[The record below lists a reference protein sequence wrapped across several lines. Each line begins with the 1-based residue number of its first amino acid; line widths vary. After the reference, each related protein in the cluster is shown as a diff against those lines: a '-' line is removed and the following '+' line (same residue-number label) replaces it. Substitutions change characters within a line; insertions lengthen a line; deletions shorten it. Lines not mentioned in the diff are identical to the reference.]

1 MLIIQF
7 VSYSTGGHYLA
18 IHNGM
23 DALKKEILHLCM
35 DLNCSP
41 PTTEQFEEMETEMNS
56 GENGYFELSDTT
68 WISTQNATDYSIQ
81 EIKKWQKQ
89 EQ

>member
-23 DALKKEILHLCM
+23 EALKKEILHLCM
-35 DLNCSP
+35 DLNCKP
-41 PTTEQFEEMETEMNS
+41 PTAEQFEEMESEMLS

-68 WISTQNATDYSIQ
+68 WTSVQQATDYSHSQ
-81 EIKKWQKQ
+81 LKKWQ
-89 EQ
+89 EQS